1 MKRKMTGGLSRLLC
15 ATAILAT
22 FGGVAKAGELFDLN
36 ALIEAAK
43 KEKPITVYDS
53 TGKIVEMAKNF
64 SKKYGVGAK
73 AGRISGV

>member
-22 FGGVAKAGELFDLN
+22 FGGVAKAGEPFDLN

-43 KEKPITVYDS
+43 K
-53 TGKIVEMAKNF
+53 GKADH
-64 SKKYGVGAK
+64 
-73 AGRISGV
+73 RL